1 MRPLDDILVG
11 FIIFFILE
19 RVIRLVGVVIFE
31 PIIMSKTNDEK
42 VTKNWVQFI
51 DIVFLATALFL
62 VIRFKKQLAR
72 IT

>member
-42 VTKNWVQFI
+42 VTKNWVQLI